1 MHIALFHN
9 LPSGGAKRTVY
20 EQVSRL
26 RKFHH
31 FDLFTLSTAD
41 IDFTDISSLVGKIFN
56 TPFKPGRLFG
66 SPFGRLNQAVR
77 VLDIFRLHRVM
88 RAMANRI
95 NNGGYDLAFIHP
107 CMFTFSPI
115 ILQYIKIPSLY
126 YRQDPV
132 RWIHDPPI
140 PRPYLHSNQWRADL
154 DRVDLLRW
162 GYFRLL
168 ESEDRSCMQAATR
181 VITNSYF
188 NRESLYRI
196 YGVAPYVSYHGVD
209 IQLFRPLGLERQP
222 YVISVGAVRPDKGYD
237 FLIQSL
243 AYIPQKDRPQLILV
257 GNISLEP
264 EIRYLLIL
272 AEQLDVQVKFHELI
286 TDDKLVR
293 LYNQALCTVFAP
305 VMEPFGLVPLESMAC
320 GTPVVGICEGGV
332 RETVVDGV
340 TGYLEQRDPEQ
351 FARAILRLVE
361 DQQLAERLGQQGRD
375 FVEEQWTWE
384 RAIQSLE
391 ENIEATADH
400 TRST

>member
-20 EQVSRL
+20 EQTVRL
-26 RKFHH
+26 VGKHQI
-31 FDLFTLSTAD
+31 DLFSLSTAD
-41 IDFTDISSLVGKIFN
+41 QDFADIRAFVGKTNILPFN
-56 TPFKPGRLFG
+56 PGHSFG
-66 SPFGRLNQAVR
+66 SPFGRLNQGVR
-77 VLDIFRLHRVM
+77 LMDLLRLRLVM
-88 RAMANRI
+88 RYLAQEI
-95 NNGGYDLAFIHP
+95 DQGDYDLALIHP
-107 CMFTFSPI
+107 CMFTFTPT
-115 ILQYIKIPSLY
+115 ILRYLDTPSLY
-126 YRQDPV
+126 YRHDPV

-196 YGVAPYVSYHGVD
+196 FGVAPYVSYHGVD

-222 YVISVGAVRPDKGYD
+222 YVISVGAVRPDKGFD

-243 AYIPQKDRPQLILV
+243 AYIPKKDRPRLILV
-257 GNISLEP
+257 GNSSLEP
-264 EIRYLLIL
+264 EIRYLLSL
-272 AEQLDVQVKFHELI
+272 AEQLDVQITFHELI

-293 LYNQALCTVFAP
+293 LYNQALCTVYAP

-361 DQQLAERLGQQGRD
+361 DQQLAERLGQQGCD

-391 ENIEATADH
+391 EYMEATVDH
-400 TRST
+400 GRRT

>member
-20 EQVSRL
+20 EQTVRL
-26 RKFHH
+26 VGKHQI
-31 FDLFTLSTAD
+31 DLFSLSTAD
-41 IDFTDISSLVGKIFN
+41 QDFTDIRAFVGKTNILPFN
-56 TPFKPGRLFG
+56 PGHSFG
-66 SPFGRLNQAVR
+66 SPFGRLNQGM
-77 VLDIFRLHRVM
+77 RLMDLLRLRLVM
-88 RAMANRI
+88 RHLAQEI
-95 NNGGYDLAFIHP
+95 DQGDYDLALIHP
-107 CMFTFSPI
+107 CMFTFTPT
-115 ILQYIKIPSLY
+115 ILRYLDTPSLY
-126 YRQDPV
+126 YRHDPV

-140 PRPYLHSNQWRADL
+140 PRPYLHSNQWRAEL

-196 YGVAPYVSYHGVD
+196 FGVAPYVSYHGVD
-209 IQLFRPLGLERQP
+209 IQLFRPQGLERQP

-243 AYIPQKDRPQLILV
+243 AYIPQKDRPRLILV
-257 GNISLEP
+257 GNSSLEP
-264 EIRYLLIL
+264 EIRYLLSL
-272 AEQLDVQVKFHELI
+272 TEQLDVQIKFQELI

-320 GTPVVGICEGGV
+320 ATPVVGICEGGV

-340 TGYLEQRDPEQ
+340 TGYLAQRDPEQ
-351 FARAILRLVE
+351 FARAIMRLVE

-384 RAIQSLE
+384 KAIQSLE
-391 ENIEATADH
+391 VHMEATVDH